1 MRFRCVDGLSFF
13 HCCTKPELLVNSV
26 KNPTLSFCIV
36 MHSCHFHLIHNMK
49 RMFRAFLF
57 SGDMSNKSL
66 ALCLGQALHH
76 CAKAGGPYSWQCMPL
91 FSPLRNLSS
100 VACVLVHLCHFVPAL
115 MQSDW
120 QQQPVCQVLSYN
132 PALQV
137 SLIYRKRQALG
148 KRNDTIHDPLSWKPE

>member
-1 MRFRCVDGLSFF
+1 MRFGCVDWLSFC

-26 KNPTLSFCIV
+26 KIPHFPSALSCTAVISISYITWRGCFGP
-36 MHSCHFHLIHNMK
+36 
-49 RMFRAFLF
+49 FLF